1 MMTNQNVIVFSSDDW
16 ASGLK
21 SSKYHVAVGLS
32 KTNRVLF
39 VNSIGLRNP
48 SASAKDLK
56 RIWHK
61 LMGFLKGWEKVD
73 DNLFVFTPIVI
84 PFHR

>member
-1 MMTNQNVIVFSSDDW
+1 MIANQNVILFSSDDW

-21 SSKYHVAVGLS
+21 SSKYHVAVGLA

-48 SASAKDLK
+48 SATSKDLK
-56 RIWHK
+56 RIGQK
-61 LMGFLKGWEKVD
+61 LLSFLKGWERIN
-73 DNLFVFTPIVI
+73 DNLFVYTPIA
-84 PFHR
+84 H